1 MTSPSV
7 VTAQLTLS
15 DSQRRF
21 AIAMV
26 AQDGDVRY
34 AARQAGISDPEEMLR
49 MPVMQTYMEYLKS
62 RLIEIQD
69 SEESGLRERIASR
82 EDAGRILTAVM
93 ENPLAEPKDIVAAAR
108 VFLSAYKPE
117 SAERRQV
124 LTVQEIEKQM
134 EGVG

>member
-1 MTSPSV
+1 MTSAPV

-21 AIAMV
+21 AIAMI

-34 AARQAGISDPEEMLR
+34 AARQAGISNPDELLQIPMI
-49 MPVMQTYMEYLKS
+49 QTYLEYLKS

-69 SEESGLRERIASR
+69 SEEAGLRERIASR
-82 EDAGRILTAVM
+82 EDAGRILTSIM
-93 ENPLAEPKDIVAAAR
+93 DNPLAEPKDIIAAAR
-108 VFLSAYKPE
+108 VFLSTYKPE

-124 LTVQEIEKQM
+124 LTVQEVEKKM

>member
-1 MTSPSV
+1 MTSAPV

-26 AQDGDVRY
+26 AQDGDIRY
-34 AARQAGISDPEEMLR
+34 AARQAGVSNPEEMLQI
-49 MPVMQTYMEYLKS
+49 PSMQTYIEYLRG
-62 RLIEIQD
+62 RLTDIQD
-69 SEESGLRERIASR
+69 AEDRGLRDRIASR
-82 EDAGRILTAVM
+82 EDAGRILTRVM
-93 ENPLAEPKDIVAAAR
+93 EDPMADPKDIVAAAR
-108 VFLSAYKPE
+108 VFLAAYKPE

-124 LTVQEIEKQM
+124 LTVQEVERKM